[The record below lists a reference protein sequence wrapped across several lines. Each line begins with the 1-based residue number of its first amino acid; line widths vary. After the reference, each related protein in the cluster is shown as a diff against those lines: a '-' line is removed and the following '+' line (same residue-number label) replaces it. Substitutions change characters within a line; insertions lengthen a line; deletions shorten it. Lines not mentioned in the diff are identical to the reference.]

1 MVNIDTLVK
10 IYNNFGDREKLSP
23 LGSADEELMWNQRLT
38 PKQENWIERFI
49 VVWDY
54 TQERNYE
61 KSKNNITNKKRS

>member
-1 MVNIDTLVK
+1 VVNIDTLVK

-61 KSKNNITNKKRS
+61 KSKNNITNKKCS

>member
-49 VVWDY
+49 IVWDY

-61 KSKNNITNKKRS
+61 KSKNNITNKKCS